1 MKTKIS
7 APASCGP
14 TREIA
19 LLMADPSP
27 ARWGQPGRCGCVAD
41 RSLHEERQVI
51 KGDVERAVDQER
63 RDVRHREVA
72 RTKERQRNQR
82 VRNPRHVEGQGDR
95 AEYAD
100 GERNIA

>member
-1 MKTKIS
+1 MNTKIS

-27 ARWGQPGRCGCVAD
+27 ARWGCVAD